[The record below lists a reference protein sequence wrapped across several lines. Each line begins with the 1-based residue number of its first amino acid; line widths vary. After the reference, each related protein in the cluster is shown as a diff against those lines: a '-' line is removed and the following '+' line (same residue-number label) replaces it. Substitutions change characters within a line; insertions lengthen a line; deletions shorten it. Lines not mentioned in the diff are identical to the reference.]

1 MCETCSSNKLV
12 LNNGSANQGPQRVCD
27 NCHEMLTKKKESISE
42 TYNKQQRHFDLLME
56 SSVNLSSAV
65 GVPASES
72 LIDIFYLDGSY
83 KTLCYDESTTAEDLS
98 SRLYTS
104 KELHNVKG
112 GTQFSSTS
120 SNVFVAAALFEVLQ
134 DLNDPKQYK
143 IIKQN
148 ENIAEIVQRWTMS
161 KLKYVKLVVP
171 LYEISSSSVA
181 DASYIIASQGV
192 LSATKRS
199 FPTNRGSNPSN
210 VRASTST
217 SIDSNVTFTPTKRA
231 ESPFQS
237 PSSSSSS
244 PSSSSSSSSTPM
256 QHHSLA
262 HSPGMGIATVTTID
276 TIGAHVSTN
285 EANLPSSGSGLGPFE
300 TPNRTQGSR
309 QAEGSSIIIEGSSSY
324 SSGGYSSS
332 SMAIQS
338 ETIHGLQRE
347 ISRLRSLL
355 EERDGRIETM
365 RSVAVKT
372 HLIDRGQRERE
383 IEKER
388 ERGREKGRERG
399 ESSSSVQSTSSSS
412 NSSLSSFDAVMQ
424 AVSIGGIGGS
434 IEGIGD
440 IGDIGVSYNSDGDAD
455 NDIDDDAIKKGG
467 AYGKAA
473 RGASNQASS
482 TSRRR

>member
-1 MCETCSSNKLV
+1 
-12 LNNGSANQGPQRVCD
+12 
-27 NCHEMLTKKKESISE
+27 
-42 TYNKQQRHFDLLME
+42 
-56 SSVNLSSAV
+56 
-65 GVPASES
+65 
-72 LIDIFYLDGSY
+72 
-83 KTLCYDESTTAEDLS
+83 
-98 SRLYTS
+98 
-104 KELHNVKG
+104 
-112 GTQFSSTS
+112 
-120 SNVFVAAALFEVLQ
+120 
-134 DLNDPKQYK
+134 
-143 IIKQN
+143 
-148 ENIAEIVQRWTMS
+148 
-161 KLKYVKLVVP
+161 
-171 LYEISSSSVA
+171 
-181 DASYIIASQGV
+181 
-192 LSATKRS
+192 
-199 FPTNRGSNPSN
+199 
-210 VRASTST
+210 
-217 SIDSNVTFTPTKRA
+217 
-231 ESPFQS
+231 
-237 PSSSSSS
+237 
-244 PSSSSSSSSTPM
+244 
-256 QHHSLA
+256 
-262 HSPGMGIATVTTID
+262 
-276 TIGAHVSTN
+276 
-285 EANLPSSGSGLGPFE
+285 
-300 TPNRTQGSR
+300 
-309 QAEGSSIIIEGSSSY
+309 
-324 SSGGYSSS
+324 
-332 SMAIQS
+332 MAIQS